1 MERYPFIENFGGTS
15 IVDVRLRL
23 FEYMIKCSLEELLQ
37 KTLDE
42 IELLTASS
50 IGFYHFIDRDQKS
63 IILQAWSTRTEKE
76 FCHTEGKGMHYNI
89 EQAGI
94 WVDCVRQRKPVIH
107 NDYPSLPG
115 RKGLPDGHAEV
126 IRQLVVPVIK
136 ENLIVAIL
144 GVGNKPTGYT
154 ETDVEIVSFLADVA
168 WEIVERKR
176 MEEALKQANDDLE
189 KKVLERTA
197 ELEWKNHELQE
208 FASVASHDLQEPL
221 RKIQVFSDLVEKE
234 LSGTI
239 SEKVN
244 DYLERMRSSAKKMQ
258 HLMKSLLAY
267 SSLSSQNLTFEPVD
281 LNLIAD
287 RVTEDLRPIWK
298 ETKPEIEIADLPQIE
313 ADPLQ
318 ITRLFQNLITNAV
331 RYSKK
336 GETPVVKISGRIIC
350 KQGKGKMNEFC
361 ELSVEDN
368 GIGFDM
374 CHADRIFLPF
384 ERLHTH
390 GEYEGTGMG
399 LAICRKIVSRH
410 GGSITVQS
418 QPGEG
423 SKFFICL
430 PLKH

>member
-1 MERYPFIENFGGTS
+1 MHPSNENLSGTGFI
-15 IVDVRLRL
+15 DVRLRL
-23 FEYMIKCSLEELLQ
+23 FEYMTRCSLEELLQ

-42 IELLTASS
+42 IEVLTASS
-50 IGFYHFIDRDQKS
+50 IGFYHFVDRDQKS
-63 IILQAWSTRTEKE
+63 IILQAWSTKTEKE
-76 FCHTEGKGMHYNI
+76 FCQAAGKGMHYNI
-89 EQAGI
+89 EQAGV

-107 NDYPSLPG
+107 NDYASLPG
-115 RKGLPDGHAEV
+115 RKGLPEGHAKV

-168 WEIVERKR
+168 WEIVERKK
-176 MEEALKQANDDLE
+176 MEEALMQANDYLE
-189 KKVLERTA
+189 KKVIERTA
-197 ELEWKNHELQE
+197 ELEWKNCELQE
-208 FASVASHDLQEPL
+208 FATAASHDLQEPL
-221 RKIQVFSDLVEKE
+221 RKIQIFSDLIEKE

-244 DYLERMRSSAKKMQ
+244 DYLERMRSSAKKMH
-258 HLMKSLLAY
+258 HLMKSLLTY
-267 SSLSSQNLTFEPVD
+267 SSLSSQNLVFEPVD
-281 LNLIAD
+281 LKLIAY
-287 RVTEDLRPIWK
+287 RVAEDLRPIWK
-298 ETKPEIEIADLPQIE
+298 ETKPEIEITDLPQIE

-318 ITRLFQNLITNAV
+318 IARLFQNLITNAV

-350 KQGKGKMNEFC
+350 KPKNGKMNEFC
-361 ELSVEDN
+361 ELSVEDK

-374 CHADRIFLPF
+374 CYADRIFLPF

-390 GEYEGTGMG
+390 GEYEGSGMG
-399 LAICRKIVSRH
+399 LAICLKIVSRH
-410 GGSITVQS
+410 GGSIAVQS

-423 SKFFICL
+423 SKFIICL
-430 PLKH
+430 PLKD